1 MCTHICAAG
10 PLILSRH
17 PPVKRWE
24 STAGVPS
31 AKFRALNAEQRAKE
45 TRCAPAKRQEFTAA
59 VPSNFA
65 LVRLVST
72 SSPWATVHASCL
84 AKIGACNFRALTA
97 EKRAKETGDAPTNR
111 LEITATMPSNFALVR
126 LGEHQLAL
134 GHSTRPLPRKDGRL

>member
-1 MCTHICAAG
+1 MRPPSGRNSPQRC
-10 PLILSRH
+10 PLTL
-17 PPVKRWE
+17 RW
-24 STAGVPS
+24 S
-31 AKFRALNAEQRAKE
+31 AW
-45 TRCAPAKRQEFTAA
+45 
-59 VPSNFA
+59 
-65 LVRLVST
+65 VST

-134 GHSTRPLPRKDGRL
+134 GHSTHQLPRKDGRL